1 MMKAKKIILVGAG
14 AVGCSFLYSA
24 MNRGLASEYGIID
37 VNKANVEGQT
47 LDFEDGS
54 APSDY
59 PFNVFPAEYSDCK
72 DADLV
77 VITAGRPQLP
87 GETRLNMVEGNA
99 KIMKEIATNIKQSGF
114 KGITVIASN
123 PVDILTLIYQEV
135 TGFDKKTV
143 IGSGTSLDS
152 ARLTREISKRI
163 NIAPQ
168 SIQAYVLGEHG
179 DSSVSAFSVATVGG
193 LPLSYFVKNKR
204 IDESRYDFCVN
215 NGWQEYIDRML
226 VVDYLILNRDRHGAN
241 VEVLRDARRKTL
253 RIAPLFDHGLSFLC
267 SCQSSD
273 EIMQFDILED
283 KPCQNFIGSR
293 STLENLGLITNKK
306 NVFQAGLKL
315 QDKERLCADLSSV
328 LSELHLNRIWDMLW
342 ARWYEYEKL
351 CNLWCEFE

>member
-204 IDESRYDFCVN
+204 IDESEFPKIHEFVWKKAYEIIERKRATFYGIGVN
-215 NGWQEYIDRML
+215 LANICENIIRDSRKVLAIGAFLEGQYKNSGIYTGVPAVVSVNGIEEIIEFTL
-226 VVDYLILNRDRHGAN
+226 S
-241 VEVLRDARRKTL
+241 DAEQK
-253 RIAPLFDHGLSFLC
+253 
-267 SCQSSD
+267 
-273 EIMQFDILED
+273 QFDNSVKQLKEVVE
-283 KPCQNFIGSR
+283 KAR
-293 STLENLGLITNKK
+293 
-306 NVFQAGLKL
+306 QAIK
-315 QDKERLCADLSSV
+315 
-328 LSELHLNRIWDMLW
+328 
-342 ARWYEYEKL
+342 
-351 CNLWCEFE
+351 

>member
-54 APSDY
+54 AASDY
-59 PFNVFPAEYSDCK
+59 PFNVFAAEYSDCK

-163 NIAPQ
+163 KIAPQ
-168 SIQAYVLGEHG
+168 SIQAYVMGEHG

-204 IDESRYDFCVN
+204 IDESEFPKIHEFVWRKAYEIIERKRATFYGIGVN
-215 NGWQEYIDRML
+215 LANICENIIRDSRKVLAIGAFLEGQYKNSGIYTGVPAVIGVNGIEEIIEFTL
-226 VVDYLILNRDRHGAN
+226 S
-241 VEVLRDARRKTL
+241 DAEQK
-253 RIAPLFDHGLSFLC
+253 
-267 SCQSSD
+267 
-273 EIMQFDILED
+273 QFDNSVKQLKEVVE
-283 KPCQNFIGSR
+283 KAR
-293 STLENLGLITNKK
+293 
-306 NVFQAGLKL
+306 QAIK
-315 QDKERLCADLSSV
+315 
-328 LSELHLNRIWDMLW
+328 
-342 ARWYEYEKL
+342 
-351 CNLWCEFE
+351 

>member
-59 PFNVFPAEYSDCK
+59 PFNVFAAEYSDCK

-123 PVDILTLIYQEV
+123 PVDILTLVYQEV

-204 IDESRYDFCVN
+204 IDESEFPKIHEFVWKKAYEIIERKRATFYGIGVN
-215 NGWQEYIDRML
+215 LANICENIIRDSRKVLAIGAFLEGQYKNSGIYTGVPAVVSVNGIEEIIEFTL
-226 VVDYLILNRDRHGAN
+226 S
-241 VEVLRDARRKTL
+241 DAEQK
-253 RIAPLFDHGLSFLC
+253 
-267 SCQSSD
+267 
-273 EIMQFDILED
+273 QFDNSVKQLKEVVE
-283 KPCQNFIGSR
+283 KAR
-293 STLENLGLITNKK
+293 
-306 NVFQAGLKL
+306 QAIK
-315 QDKERLCADLSSV
+315 
-328 LSELHLNRIWDMLW
+328 
-342 ARWYEYEKL
+342 
-351 CNLWCEFE
+351 

>member
-1 MMKAKKIILVGAG
+1 MKAKKIILVGAG

-54 APSDY
+54 AASDY
-59 PFNVFPAEYSDCK
+59 PFNVFAAEYSDCK

-193 LPLSYFVKNKR
+193 LPLSHFVKNKR
-204 IDESRYDFCVN
+204 IDESEFPKIHEFVWRKAYEIIERKRATFYGIGVN
-215 NGWQEYIDRML
+215 LANICENIIRDSRKVLAIGAFLEGQYKNSGIYTGVPAVIGVNGIEEIIEFTL
-226 VVDYLILNRDRHGAN
+226 S
-241 VEVLRDARRKTL
+241 DAEQK
-253 RIAPLFDHGLSFLC
+253 
-267 SCQSSD
+267 
-273 EIMQFDILED
+273 QFDNSVKQLKEVVE
-283 KPCQNFIGSR
+283 KAR
-293 STLENLGLITNKK
+293 
-306 NVFQAGLKL
+306 QAIK
-315 QDKERLCADLSSV
+315 
-328 LSELHLNRIWDMLW
+328 
-342 ARWYEYEKL
+342 
-351 CNLWCEFE
+351 

>member
-1 MMKAKKIILVGAG
+1 MKAKKIILVGAG

-54 APSDY
+54 AASDY
-59 PFNVFPAEYSDCK
+59 PFNVFAAEYSDCK

-193 LPLSYFVKNKR
+193 LPLSHFVKNKR
-204 IDESRYDFCVN
+204 IDESEFPKIHEFVWRKAYEIIERKRATFYGIGVN
-215 NGWQEYIDRML
+215 LANICENIIRDSRKVLAIGAFLEGQYKNSGIYTGVPAVIGVNGIEEIIEFTL
-226 VVDYLILNRDRHGAN
+226 S
-241 VEVLRDARRKTL
+241 DAEQK
-253 RIAPLFDHGLSFLC
+253 
-267 SCQSSD
+267 
-273 EIMQFDILED
+273 QFDNSV
-283 KPCQNFIGSR
+283 KQ
-293 STLENLGLITNKK
+293 
-306 NVFQAGLKL
+306 LKEVVE
-315 QDKERLCADLSSV
+315 K
-328 LSELHLNRIWDMLW
+328 
-342 ARWYEYEKL
+342 AREAIK
-351 CNLWCEFE
+351 

>member
-59 PFNVFPAEYSDCK
+59 PFNVFAAEYSDCK

-204 IDESRYDFCVN
+204 IDESEFPKIHEFVWKKAYEIIERKRATFYGIGVN
-215 NGWQEYIDRML
+215 LANICENIIRDSRKVLAIGAFLEGQYKNSGIYTGVPAVIGVNGIEEIIEFTL
-226 VVDYLILNRDRHGAN
+226 S
-241 VEVLRDARRKTL
+241 DAEQK
-253 RIAPLFDHGLSFLC
+253 
-267 SCQSSD
+267 
-273 EIMQFDILED
+273 QFDNSVKQLKEVVE
-283 KPCQNFIGSR
+283 KAR
-293 STLENLGLITNKK
+293 
-306 NVFQAGLKL
+306 QAIK
-315 QDKERLCADLSSV
+315 
-328 LSELHLNRIWDMLW
+328 
-342 ARWYEYEKL
+342 
-351 CNLWCEFE
+351 

>member
-1 MMKAKKIILVGAG
+1 MSAIKARKIILIGAG

-37 VNKANVEGQT
+37 VNKTNVEGQV

-54 APSDY
+54 APMDY
-59 PFNVFPAEYSDCK
+59 PFNVFAASYKDCK

-99 KIMKEIATNIKQSGF
+99 LIMKEIAENVKKSGF

-135 TGFDKKTV
+135 TGFKKELV
-143 IGSGTSLDS
+143 IGTGTSLDS

-163 NIAPQ
+163 KIAPQ

-193 LPLSYFVKNKR
+193 LSLSHFAKAGRISEKEYPKIHEYVWRKAYEIIDRKRATFYGIGVNTANICENILRDSKKVMVVGAYLNGEYKNKG
-204 IDESRYDFCVN
+204 IYTGVPA
-215 NGWQEYIDRML
+215 
-226 VVDYLILNRDRHGAN
+226 V
-241 VEVLRDARRKTL
+241 
-253 RIAPLFDHGLSFLC
+253 
-267 SCQSSD
+267 
-273 EIMQFDILED
+273 
-283 KPCQNFIGSR
+283 IGSNGIQEIIELPINDAEQKQFNNSVKQLKEVVEKAR
-293 STLENLGLITNKK
+293 KAIKK
-306 NVFQAGLKL
+306 SK
-315 QDKERLCADLSSV
+315 K
-328 LSELHLNRIWDMLW
+328 
-342 ARWYEYEKL
+342 
-351 CNLWCEFE
+351 

>member
-59 PFNVFPAEYSDCK
+59 PFNVFAAEYSDCK

-193 LPLSYFVKNKR
+193 LPLSHFVKNKR
-204 IDESRYDFCVN
+204 IDESEFPKIHEFVWRKAYEIIERKRATFYGIGVN
-215 NGWQEYIDRML
+215 LANICENIIRDSRKVLAIGAFLEGQYKNSGIYTGVPAVIGVNGIEEIIEFTL
-226 VVDYLILNRDRHGAN
+226 S
-241 VEVLRDARRKTL
+241 DAEQK
-253 RIAPLFDHGLSFLC
+253 
-267 SCQSSD
+267 
-273 EIMQFDILED
+273 QFDNSVKQLKEVVE
-283 KPCQNFIGSR
+283 KAR
-293 STLENLGLITNKK
+293 
-306 NVFQAGLKL
+306 QAIK
-315 QDKERLCADLSSV
+315 
-328 LSELHLNRIWDMLW
+328 
-342 ARWYEYEKL
+342 
-351 CNLWCEFE
+351 

>member
-1 MMKAKKIILVGAG
+1 MKAKKIILVGAG

-54 APSDY
+54 AASDY
-59 PFNVFPAEYSDCK
+59 PFNVFAAEYSDCK

-163 NIAPQ
+163 KIAPQ
-168 SIQAYVLGEHG
+168 SIQAYVMGEHG

-204 IDESRYDFCVN
+204 IDESEFPKIHEFVWRKAYEIIERKRATFYGIGVN
-215 NGWQEYIDRML
+215 LANICENIIRDSRKVLAIGAFLEGQYKNSGIYTGVPAVIGVNGIEEIIEFTL
-226 VVDYLILNRDRHGAN
+226 S
-241 VEVLRDARRKTL
+241 DAEQK
-253 RIAPLFDHGLSFLC
+253 
-267 SCQSSD
+267 
-273 EIMQFDILED
+273 QFDNSV
-283 KPCQNFIGSR
+283 KQ
-293 STLENLGLITNKK
+293 
-306 NVFQAGLKL
+306 LKEVVE
-315 QDKERLCADLSSV
+315 K
-328 LSELHLNRIWDMLW
+328 
-342 ARWYEYEKL
+342 AREAIK
-351 CNLWCEFE
+351 

>member
-1 MMKAKKIILVGAG
+1 MKAKKIILVGAG

-204 IDESRYDFCVN
+204 IDESEFPKIHEFVWKKAYEIIERKRATFYGIGVN
-215 NGWQEYIDRML
+215 LANICENI
-226 VVDYLILNRDRHGAN
+226 IRDSRKVLAIGA
-241 VEVLRDARRKTL
+241 
-253 RIAPLFDHGLSFLC
+253 FLEG
-267 SCQSSD
+267 QY
-273 EIMQFDILED
+273 
-283 KPCQNFIGSR
+283 
-293 STLENLGLITNKK
+293 K
-306 NVFQAGLKL
+306 NSG
-315 QDKERLCADLSSV
+315 
-328 LSELHLNRIWDMLW
+328 
-342 ARWYEYEKL
+342 
-351 CNLWCEFE
+351 

>member
-1 MMKAKKIILVGAG
+1 MKAKKIILVGAG

-204 IDESRYDFCVN
+204 IDESEFPKIHEFVWKKAYEIIERKRATFYGIGVN
-215 NGWQEYIDRML
+215 LANICENIIRDSRKVLAIGAFLEGQYKNSGIYTGVPAVIGVNGIEEIIEFTL
-226 VVDYLILNRDRHGAN
+226 S
-241 VEVLRDARRKTL
+241 DAEQK
-253 RIAPLFDHGLSFLC
+253 
-267 SCQSSD
+267 
-273 EIMQFDILED
+273 QFDNSV
-283 KPCQNFIGSR
+283 KQ
-293 STLENLGLITNKK
+293 
-306 NVFQAGLKL
+306 LKEVVE
-315 QDKERLCADLSSV
+315 K
-328 LSELHLNRIWDMLW
+328 
-342 ARWYEYEKL
+342 AREAIK
-351 CNLWCEFE
+351 